1 MIATDT
7 RSKLGTTVAKDLRV
21 VMHGNVAIAG
31 EASYEAARQVFN
43 GAVDRRPMLFAFC
56 ESARDVQEA
65 VHAARAYGL
74 PLSVRGGGHDWA
86 GRALSHHGLV
96 VDLSRMRQVE
106 VDVRGRVATVAGGA
120 LAGDVIAAAGPHGLA
135 AVTGAA
141 GTVGLAGLLTGGG
154 YGPLLRRF
162 GLALDNLLGAEI
174 VLADGKIVFA
184 DSSQNSELFWAIRG
198 GGGNFGVVTSMLVR
212 LHPIE
217 KVLAGFI
224 LFPLNEAMSVLTGY
238 CKSASS
244 APEELSVIGGIVSA
258 PDGKPCV
265 LLAPTW
271 SGESKRG
278 EEVIAGLERLGT
290 PLFTQLSW
298 MKFQDLFALFD
309 AQLVEGRHY
318 FLRTRSL
325 AALRPEVVSEFI
337 AAGNARTSSHTV
349 IFWHHFRGRAT
360 RIPVGAT
367 SFGIRAEHF
376 MVDVICCWDPTSEKK
391 SQHHRQWAEDLSKTL
406 APMALPGGYP
416 NMLGPD
422 DSEQIPFAYGSN
434 AERLIAAKKRF
445 DQDDVFSSATPLRVR

>member
-7 RSKLGTTVAKDLRV
+7 RNKLGIALAGDLRA
-21 VMHGNVAIAG
+21 VMQGKVAIAG

-43 GAVDRRPMLFAFC
+43 GAVDRRPILFAFC
-56 ESARDVQEA
+56 QSARDVQEA
-65 VHAARAYGL
+65 VRAARAYGL

-106 VDVRGRVATVAGGA
+106 VDARTQVATVAGGA
-120 LAGDVIAAAGPHGLA
+120 RAIDVIAAAGPHGLA
-135 AVTGAA
+135 AVTGAS

-154 YGPLLRRF
+154 YGPLLPRF

-174 VLADGKIVFA
+174 VLADGQIVFA

-198 GGGNFGVVTSMLVR
+198 GGGNFGVVTSLLVR

-217 KVLAGFI
+217 RVLAGFI
-224 LFPLNEAMSVLTGY
+224 LFPLAEATSVLTGY
-238 CKSASS
+238 RKFASS
-244 APEELSVIGGIVSA
+244 APDELSVIGGIVSA
-258 PDGKPCV
+258 PDGKPCM

-271 SGESKRG
+271 SGESTRG
-278 EEVIAGLERLGT
+278 EEVVAGLARLGT
-290 PLFTQLSW
+290 PLFSQFSW
-298 MKFQDLFALFD
+298 MKFQDLLALFD

-325 AALRPEVVSEFI
+325 ATLGTEAISELI
-337 AAGNARTSSHTV
+337 AAGNDKTSTHSV
-349 IFWHHFRGRAT
+349 VLWHHLRGRAA
-360 RIPVGAT
+360 RIPVEAT

-376 MVDVICCWDPTSEKK
+376 MVEVIACWDPTSQKK
-391 SQHHRQWAEDLSKTL
+391 GQLHRQWAEDLSKAL

-422 DSEQIPFAYGSN
+422 DSDQIPFAYGSN
-434 AERLIAAKKRF
+434 TERLIAAKKRF

>member
-1 MIATDT
+1 
-7 RSKLGTTVAKDLRV
+7 
-21 VMHGNVAIAG
+21 
-31 EASYEAARQVFN
+31 
-43 GAVDRRPMLFAFC
+43 
-56 ESARDVQEA
+56 
-65 VHAARAYGL
+65 
-74 PLSVRGGGHDWA
+74 
-86 GRALSHHGLV
+86 
-96 VDLSRMRQVE
+96 MRQVE

-120 LAGDVIAAAGPHGLA
+120 LAGDVIAAAGPYGLA

-154 YGPLLRRF
+154 YGPLLPRF

-174 VLADGKIVFA
+174 VLADGQTVFV

-224 LFPLNEAMSVLTGY
+224 LFPLAEAMSVLTGY
-238 CKSASS
+238 CKFASS

-258 PDGKPCV
+258 PDGKSCV

-278 EEVIAGLERLGT
+278 EEVVAGLEHLGT

-298 MKFQDLFALFD
+298 MKFQDLLALFD

-325 AALRPEVVSEFI
+325 AALSTEAISQFI
-337 AAGNARTSSHTV
+337 AAGNGRTSPHSV
-349 IFWHHFRGRAT
+349 VLWHHSRGRAT
-360 RIPVGAT
+360 RIPVGAA

-376 MVDVICCWDPTSEKK
+376 MVEVICCWDPTSQTKGEL
-391 SQHHRQWAEDLSKTL
+391 HRQWAEDLSKAL

>member
-1 MIATDT
+1 
-7 RSKLGTTVAKDLRV
+7 
-21 VMHGNVAIAG
+21 
-31 EASYEAARQVFN
+31 
-43 GAVDRRPMLFAFC
+43 
-56 ESARDVQEA
+56 
-65 VHAARAYGL
+65 
-74 PLSVRGGGHDWA
+74 
-86 GRALSHHGLV
+86 
-96 VDLSRMRQVE
+96 
-106 VDVRGRVATVAGGA
+106 
-120 LAGDVIAAAGPHGLA
+120 
-135 AVTGAA
+135 
-141 GTVGLAGLLTGGG
+141 
-154 YGPLLRRF
+154 
-162 GLALDNLLGAEI
+162 
-174 VLADGKIVFA
+174 
-184 DSSQNSELFWAIRG
+184 
-198 GGGNFGVVTSMLVR
+198 MLVR

-224 LFPLNEAMSVLTGY
+224 LFPLAEAMSVLTGY
-238 CKSASS
+238 CKFDSS

-278 EEVIAGLERLGT
+278 KEVVAGLERLGT

-298 MKFQDLFALFD
+298 MKFQDLLALFD

-325 AALRPEVVSEFI
+325 AALSTEAISQFI
-337 AAGNARTSSHTV
+337 AAGNGRTSPHSV
-349 IFWHHFRGRAT
+349 VLWHHSRGRAT

-376 MVDVICCWDPTSEKK
+376 MVEVICCWDPTSQTKGEL
-391 SQHHRQWAEDLSKTL
+391 HRQWAEDLSKAL

-445 DQDDVFSSATPLRVR
+445 DQDDAFSSATPLRVR

>member
-1 MIATDT
+1 MITTDT
-7 RSKLGTTVAKDLRV
+7 TNKLGITVAKDLRT
-21 VMHGNVAIAG
+21 VMQGEVAIAG

-43 GAVDRRPMLFAFC
+43 GAVDRRPALVAFC
-56 ESARDVQEA
+56 ESAKDVQEA
-65 VHAARAYGL
+65 VRAARAYGL

-86 GRALSHHGLV
+86 GRALSDHGLV

-106 VDVRGRVATVAGGA
+106 VDVRRRVATVAGGA
-120 LAGDVIAAAGPHGLA
+120 RAIDVFAAAGPHGLA
-135 AVTGAA
+135 AVTGVA

-154 YGPLLRRF
+154 YGPLLPRF

-174 VLADGKIVFA
+174 VVADGQVVFA

-198 GGGNFGVVTSMLVR
+198 GGGNLGVVTSMLVR

-238 CKSASS
+238 CKFASS
-244 APEELSVIGGIVSA
+244 APEELSVLGGIVST

-278 EEVIAGLERLGT
+278 EEVVAGLLRLGT

-298 MKFQDLFALFD
+298 MKFQDMLALFD

-325 AALRPEVVSEFI
+325 ATLSTEAISELI
-337 AAGNARTSSHTV
+337 AAGNARTSPHTR
-349 IFWHHFRGRAT
+349 ILWHHLRGRAT
-360 RIPVGAT
+360 RIPIGAT

-391 SQHHRQWAEDLSKTL
+391 SQHHRQWAEDLSKAL

-445 DQDDVFSSATPLRVR
+445 DQDDVFSSAIPLRVR

>member
-1 MIATDT
+1 MTTTDT
-7 RSKLGTTVAKDLRV
+7 SSKLGITVAKDLRT
-21 VMHGNVAIAG
+21 VMQGKVAIAG
-31 EASYEAARQVFN
+31 EASYENAREIFN
-43 GAVDRRPMLFAFC
+43 GAVDRRPTLFAFC

-65 VHAARAYGL
+65 VGAARANGL

-135 AVTGAA
+135 AVTGAS

-154 YGPLLRRF
+154 YGPLLPRF

-174 VLADGKIVFA
+174 VLADGQVVFV

-212 LHPIE
+212 LHPVE

-224 LFPLNEAMSVLTGY
+224 LFPLAEAMSVLTGY
-238 CKSASS
+238 CKFASS

-278 EEVIAGLERLGT
+278 EEVVTGLERLGT

-337 AAGNARTSSHTV
+337 AAGNGRTSPHSV
-349 IFWHHFRGRAT
+349 ILWHHLRGKAT
-360 RIPVGAT
+360 RTPVGAT
-367 SFGIRAEHF
+367 AFGIRAEHF
-376 MVDVICCWDPTSEKK
+376 MVEVISCWDPTSQEKGK
-391 SQHHRQWAEDLSKTL
+391 PHRQWAEHLSKAL

-434 AERLIAAKKRF
+434 KERLMAAKERF
-445 DQDDVFSSATPLRVR
+445 DQDDVFSSAIPLRVR

>member
-1 MIATDT
+1 MQG
-7 RSKLGTTVAKDLRV
+7 K
-21 VMHGNVAIAG
+21 VAIAG

-43 GAVDRRPMLFAFC
+43 GAVDRRPILFAFC
-56 ESARDVQEA
+56 QSARDVQEA
-65 VHAARAYGL
+65 VRAARAYGL

-106 VDVRGRVATVAGGA
+106 VDARTQVATVAGGA
-120 LAGDVIAAAGPHGLA
+120 RAIDVIAAAGPHGLA
-135 AVTGAA
+135 AVTGAS

-154 YGPLLRRF
+154 YGPLLPRF

-174 VLADGKIVFA
+174 VLADGQIVFA

-198 GGGNFGVVTSMLVR
+198 GGGNFGVVTSLLVR

-224 LFPLNEAMSVLTGY
+224 LFPLAEAMSVLTGY
-238 CKSASS
+238 SKFASS

-258 PDGKPCV
+258 SDGRPCV

-278 EEVIAGLERLGT
+278 EEVVAGLEHLGT
-290 PLFTQLSW
+290 PLFAQLSW
-298 MKFQDLFALFD
+298 MKFQDLLALFD

-325 AALRPEVVSEFI
+325 AALSTEAISQFI
-337 AAGNARTSSHTV
+337 EAGNGRTSPHSV
-349 IFWHHFRGRAT
+349 VLWHHSRGRAT

-367 SFGIRAEHF
+367 SFGVRAEHF
-376 MVDVICCWDPTSEKK
+376 MVEVICCWDPTSEKK
-391 SQHHRQWAEDLSKTL
+391 SQHHRQWAEDLSKAL
-406 APMALPGGYP
+406 APIALPGGYP

-434 AERLIAAKKRF
+434 AERLMAAKKRF